1 MNLEML
7 YKAIN
12 NHLTDSQ
19 TVVQRDSF
27 ADGWWLS
34 LEQGQSPWTQTN
46 RLSPKPKLLP
56 YHKLLQPY
64 ILQKQTPPRRAQGG
78 SKGQRVLSSP
88 QKSAV
93 SPGVFLMLSVPVHW
107 QSSCKCNYGTVALLM
122 LFSAKAAKWE
132 EWHWSIS
139 TVHFHSFTQN
149 KESTDFA

>member
-34 LEQGQSPWTQTN
+34 LEQGQSPWTQMN

-64 ILQKQTPPRRAQGG
+64 ILQKQTPPRRAQGA

-93 SPGVFLMLSVPVHW
+93 SPGVFLVLSVPVPW
-107 QSSCKCNYGTVALLM
+107 QSSCKCSYGTVALLM

-132 EWHWSIS
+132 EWYQKWHM
-139 TVHFHSFTQN
+139 VHLYCALSFIHS
-149 KESTDFA
+149 K